1 MLCWSIIAFAPHGLG
16 QEYQGKQLVRA
27 ELLAATNAVVPGKPF
42 TVGLLLRMAP
52 AWHTYWKFSGDA
64 GLPSE
69 MKWKL
74 PPGWKIGEIQW
85 PIPLKTI
92 DPGDIQTY
100 GYENEVLL
108 MQEITPPNVVA
119 GIGDAGNVGRAN
131 HEPGSSIPA
140 TTVKLSADASWLVCE
155 RICIPGGAT
164 LQLELPASTTSQLA
178 NTELFARYRRLL
190 PQNWPGANVA
200 TADWSRVG
208 SDLRLKVTSETLA
221 NYSAVDFFPLPE
233 QSTVVGHPRIES
245 RSKNEVVFRIPIE
258 SSEKNLSSMAGLLVF
273 SHQPNG
279 EDRAAWQI
287 ATPTVVSAARPA
299 PVRGIFTF
307 LLFGFLGGIILNLM
321 PCVLPVISLKIFGFI
336 QQAGQS
342 RQKILRSGVAFTIG
356 IFAWFITLAL
366 LLIALKAAGRDVTW
380 GGFQFTNAYF
390 VLALSVIVLVFALN
404 LFGVFEISLPQSM
417 TRGLLSTTERK
428 DDLGSFFQGVF
439 ATVLATPCT
448 APFLGTALG
457 FAFSQSPAIIL
468 SMFVA
473 IAAGMSAPY
482 LLLSAQPAWLRLLP
496 KPGPWMLHV
505 KQFMGFLLL
514 ATLLFLLYVLG
525 AQRGLEGAI
534 WASCFLLVIS
544 VACWMKGAFVVPTAS
559 VLKRSV
565 VLVLMLVLV
574 FMSGIYFIGDK
585 FHSGNIASAD
595 SRLRGDWQAFTPE
608 RLQTELEQGRFVFV
622 DFTAA
627 WCLTCKFNE
636 ASVLESAEVRQA
648 FQRHRIV
655 KMKADWTNGDPAI
668 TKLLQ
673 HFGRPGVPLYV
684 LYPGKNDEPIVFPE
698 LLTKSMVLEK
708 LETSAP
714 HNKATGMP
722 RISVSSVV
730 NAPAEKVWAVIRRFD
745 AVVDWLPFVKS
756 SPIEDGGDPTR
767 VGCIRVLTQTDGEV
781 FREVLVALSDAER
794 SYSYTFVSSPVP
806 VRNHQTTLHVL
817 PITDGDRSYVEWSS
831 RFEIDPECEAQLVDL
846 MNRNFLAGLR
856 NLAEKFNRDRAASP

>member
-1 MLCWSIIAFAPHGLG
+1 MRVPSRFAAWWLFCWLIVATVPHGLG
-16 QEYQGKQLVRA
+16 QTYQGKQLVKA
-27 ELLAATNAVVPGKPF
+27 ELLADTSAIVPGKAF

-52 AWHTYWKFSGDA
+52 GWHTYWKFSGDA
-64 GLPSE
+64 GLPTE
-69 MKWKL
+69 LKWKL
-74 PPGWKIGEIQW
+74 PQGFKIGEIRW

-92 DPGDIQTY
+92 DPGDIETY

-108 MQEITPPNVVA
+108 MQEITPPSK
-119 GIGDAGNVGRAN
+119 ID
-131 HEPGSSIPA
+131 ESS
-140 TTVKLSADASWLVCE
+140 VKLSAEANWLVCE
-155 RICIPGGAT
+155 KICIPGGET
-164 LQLELPASTTSQLA
+164 LQLELPISTTSQPA

-190 PQNWPGANVA
+190 PQNWPGADAA
-200 TADWSRVG
+200 TTEWSRAG
-208 SDLRLKVTSETLA
+208 SDLRLKVASVALA
-221 NYSAVDFFPLPE
+221 NYPAVDFFPLPE
-233 QSTVVGHPRIES
+233 QGTVVGHPTVES
-245 RSKNEVVFRIPIE
+245 RNKNQILFRIPIE
-258 SSEKNLSSMAGLLVF
+258 SSGKSVSAMAGLVVF
-273 SHQPNG
+273 SQQPNG
-279 EDRAAWQI
+279 DDRAAWQI
-287 ATPTVVSAARPA
+287 TPPSIVSAAHPV

-342 RQKILRSGVAFTIG
+342 RQKILRSGIAFALG
-356 IFAWFITLAL
+356 IFAWFIALAL

-468 SMFVA
+468 AMFVA

-482 LLLSAQPAWLRLLP
+482 LLLSAQPAWLRFLP
-496 KPGPWMLHV
+496 KPGSWMMHV

-534 WASCFLLVIS
+534 WASSFLLVIS
-544 VACWMKGAFVVPTAS
+544 VACWIKGAFVVPTAS
-559 VLKRSV
+559 AAKRSV
-565 VLVLMLVLV
+565 AVVLMLVLV
-574 FMSGIYFIGDK
+574 FASGVYFIGDK
-585 FHSGNIASAD
+585 FYSASVAATD
-595 SRLRGDWQAFTPE
+595 SRLRGDWQAFAPD
-608 RLQTELEQGRFVFV
+608 RLQAELEQGHPVFV

-636 ASVLESAEVRQA
+636 ANVLESQEVREA
-648 FQRHRIV
+648 FQRRGVV
-655 KMKADWTNGDPAI
+655 KLRADWTNGDPVI

-673 HFGRPGVPLYV
+673 QFGRPGVPLYV
-684 LYPGKNDEPIVFPE
+684 LYPGKSEEPIVFPE

-708 LETSAP
+708 LEIVA
-714 HNKATGMP
+714 
-722 RISVSSVV
+722 
-730 NAPAEKVWAVIRRFD
+730 RR
-745 AVVDWLPFVKS
+745 
-756 SPIEDGGDPTR
+756 
-767 VGCIRVLTQTDGEV
+767 
-781 FREVLVALSDAER
+781 VAS
-794 SYSYTFVSSPVP
+794 
-806 VRNHQTTLHVL
+806 Q
-817 PITDGDRSYVEWSS
+817 
-831 RFEIDPECEAQLVDL
+831 
-846 MNRNFLAGLR
+846 
-856 NLAEKFNRDRAASP
+856 

>member
-1 MLCWSIIAFAPHGLG
+1 MRLALRVAIGALLCWSIVAFAPHGLG
-16 QEYQGKQLVRA
+16 QEYKGKQLVRA
-27 ELLAATNAVVPGKPF
+27 ELLADTNAVVPGKSF

-69 MKWKL
+69 LKWKL
-74 PPGWKIGEIQW
+74 PAGWKIGEIQW

-100 GYENEVLL
+100 GYENEVML
-108 MQEITPPNVVA
+108 MQEIAPPTKL
-119 GIGDAGNVGRAN
+119 D
-131 HEPGSSIPA
+131 SSS
-140 TTVKLSADASWLVCE
+140 VKLSADASWLVCE

-164 LQLELPASTTSQLA
+164 LQLELPVSTTSQPA
-178 NTELFARYRRLL
+178 NTELFTRYRRLL

-200 TADWSRVG
+200 KADWSRVG
-208 SDLRLKVTSETLA
+208 SDLRLKVTSESLA
-221 NYSAVDFFPLPE
+221 SYPAVDFFPLPE
-233 QSTVVGHPRIES
+233 QNTVVGHPRIES
-245 RSKNEVVFRIPIE
+245 RNKNKIVFRIPIE
-258 SSEKNLSSMAGLLVF
+258 SSEKNLSSMAGVVVL

-287 ATPTVVSAARPA
+287 ATPPAVSAARPGPA

-307 LLFGFLGGIILNLM
+307 LLFGFIGGIILNLM

-342 RQKILRSGVAFTIG
+342 RQKILRSGIAFAIG
-356 IFAWFITLAL
+356 IFVWFIALAL

-390 VLALSVIVLVFALN
+390 VLVLSVIVLVFALN

-428 DDLGSFFQGVF
+428 DHLGSFFQGVF

-457 FAFSQSPAIIL
+457 FAFSQSSAIIL

-473 IAAGMSAPY
+473 VAAGMSAPY
-482 LLLSAQPAWLRLLP
+482 LLLSAQPAWLRFLP
-496 KPGPWMLHV
+496 RPGPWMLHV

-544 VACWMKGAFVVPTAS
+544 VTCWMKGAFVLPTSSAA
-559 VLKRSV
+559 KRSIT
-565 VLVLMLVLV
+565 LVLMLVLV
-574 FMSGIYFIGDK
+574 FASGIYFIGNK
-585 FHSGNIASAD
+585 FHSANIASAD

-608 RLQTELEQGRFVFV
+608 RLQGELEQSRVVFV

-636 ASVLESAEVRQA
+636 ASVLESTEVRQA
-648 FQRHRIV
+648 FQRHGIV
-655 KMKADWTNGDPAI
+655 KLKADWTNGDPVI

-684 LYPGKNDEPIVFPE
+684 LYPGIKEEPIVFPE
-698 LLTKSMVLEK
+698 LLTKSMLLEK
-708 LETSAP
+708 LEKIA
-714 HNKATGMP
+714 
-722 RISVSSVV
+722 R
-730 NAPAEKVWAVIRRFD
+730 
-745 AVVDWLPFVKS
+745 
-756 SPIEDGGDPTR
+756 
-767 VGCIRVLTQTDGEV
+767 Q
-781 FREVLVALSDAER
+781 VAS
-794 SYSYTFVSSPVP
+794 
-806 VRNHQTTLHVL
+806 Q
-817 PITDGDRSYVEWSS
+817 
-831 RFEIDPECEAQLVDL
+831 
-846 MNRNFLAGLR
+846 
-856 NLAEKFNRDRAASP
+856 